1 MHITLA
7 GVLLLPLC
15 AVFCFS
21 ADALLTL
28 LQASSVLGAA
38 AAIVLGGA
46 GISPALVPAAL
57 FIGCM
62 ALQALLG
69 AEMPGARGVFRF
81 LTPMIILGLYG
92 LASAIVLPKVFDGQM
107 VVWPEKPEPPLD
119 WPLVLHSSSGN
130 LTQSVYFAVNFS
142 LLCTATIFLVP
153 RPAELA
159 RQFNVFLYCGYTVC
173 IICLW
178 QLANALAGVPFPE
191 GFFYSNPGW
200 TILAHEG
207 LNGVPRISGPFTE
220 PAGLAF
226 SLCGT
231 VFSCTWLLL
240 RGHRHSLVPP
250 LLLLSLLCVCLS
262 TSTSAFAA
270 LAIGFVFCLLHLLVS
285 GIPQPA
291 RRLLH
296 YAVPVTI
303 GACLF
308 GAILVM
314 AAPGLTKAV
323 TTVIEET
330 LDKGNSSSFESRAT
344 ADRDSMAL
352 VFPTYGFGAGLGS
365 NRSSSLIAGLL
376 ATMGIPGIAL
386 PAWFIFR
393 LRQRIMRLP
402 QRKRHPQVAP
412 SQAEM
417 VRDGF
422 GAALCGSFLVA
433 LLSGPMIVSPIFFFE
448 LAGLVAAIMQIETAA
463 RRVSL
468 VLARHPLGH
477 SVGRPVGRSVVPR
490 LTAMRRGGLL
500 CLAGLLSTGPV
511 HAAEPRSIGHSAEP
525 QLIFGV
531 GTHFAQAPQTLL
543 QGFSLLRGHPFGS
556 IRDELYWGNV
566 ETVRGYLAVPLHSA
580 EYIEQA
586 YAQGLHPLLVLDY
599 ANRLYDNGDKP
610 RSPQA
615 VAAFAQYAG
624 TVASKFRMQVNMY
637 EVWNEWG
644 NGLGHTTPGVMTDY
658 LPLLHATSAAI
669 RAANPKALVLADGIL
684 WSDGREGVIE
694 QAIQL
699 GALRDADGI
708 ALHPYVYNH
717 GTERTPEAWA
727 TAMQT
732 AQTRMSAAN
741 GGKPVPLYI
750 TELGWPSSIAPD
762 GVTTEIQAAYAAR
775 VYILAKSMPFI
786 AGLWWYDLR
795 NDGMNP
801 ATDEQNFGLA
811 QQNFTPKPAFNAV
824 SDWLTHLAGA
834 QYVAPVTLPAETLS
848 NSVMGLLFRVPGKGA
863 FRAVWSTDDAPH
875 VVAMGG
881 KNLTI
886 GAMPIW
892 LAGDGK

>member
-1 MHITLA
+1 MQITLA
-7 GVLLLPLC
+7 GALLLPLC

-21 ADALLTL
+21 ADALLVL
-28 LQASSVLGAA
+28 LQAGSVLGAA
-38 AAIVLGGA
+38 AAIVVGGA
-46 GISPALVPAAL
+46 GISPALIPATL

-69 AEMPGARGVFRF
+69 AELPGARSLLRF
-81 LTPMIILGLYG
+81 FSPMIILALYG
-92 LASAIVLPKVFDGQM
+92 LASAVILPKLFDGQM
-107 VVWPEKPEPPLD
+107 VVWPEKPEPPID

-130 LTQSVYFAVNFS
+130 LTQSIYFAVNFS
-142 LLCTATIFLVP
+142 LLCAATIFLAP
-153 RPAELA
+153 RPVVLV
-159 RQFNVFLYCGYTVC
+159 RQLNVFLYCGYTVC
-173 IICLW
+173 GICLW
-178 QLANALAGVPFPE
+178 QLANALVGLPFPE
-191 GFFYSNPGW
+191 DFFYSNPGW
-200 TILAHEG
+200 TILAHQG
-207 LNGVPRISGPFTE
+207 LNGVPRVSGPFTE

-231 VFSCTWLLL
+231 MFSCAWLLL
-240 RGHRHSLVPP
+240 RGHRHRLVAP
-250 LLLLSLLCVCLS
+250 LLLLSLICVCLS

-270 LAIGFVFCLLHLLVS
+270 LAIGLVFCLLHLLFS
-285 GIPQPA
+285 GIPQQA
-291 RRLLH
+291 RRLLR
-296 YAVPVTI
+296 YAAPVSI
-303 GACLF
+303 GACLI

-330 LDKGNSSSFESRAT
+330 LDKGNSSSFESRTT

-376 ATMGIPGIAL
+376 ATMGVPGVAF
-386 PAWFIFR
+386 PAWFIVR
-393 LRQRIMRLP
+393 LYQRVRRLP
-402 QRKRHPQVAP
+402 PRAP
-412 SQAEM
+412 HSQANPSEAAM
-417 VRDGF
+417 ARDGF
-422 GAALCGSFLVA
+422 AAALCGNFLVA
-433 LLSGPMIVSPIFFFE
+433 LLSGPMIVSPIFFLE
-448 LAGLVAAIMQIETAA
+448 LAGLVAAVVQIEAA
-463 RRVSL
+463 GRR
-468 VLARHPLGH
+468 LALAVAPRAIA
-477 SVGRPVGRSVVPR
+477 PR
-490 LTAMRRGGLL
+490 LQALQRGGML
-500 CLAGLLSTGPV
+500 CVVALLSTGPA
-511 HAAEPRSIGHSAEP
+511 HAAEPRIISNAAEP
-525 QLIFGV
+525 QFTFGV

-543 QGFSLLRGHPFGS
+543 QSFSLLRGHPFGS
-556 IRDELYWGNV
+556 IRDEIYWGNV
-566 ETVRGYLAVPLHSA
+566 ETARGYLAVPLHST

-586 YAQGLHPLLVLDY
+586 YEQGLHPLLVLDY
-599 ANRLYDNGDKP
+599 ANRFYDNGDKP

-615 VAAFAQYAG
+615 VAAFARYAG
-624 TVASKFRMQVNMY
+624 TVAAKFRTQVSMY

-658 LPLLHATSAAI
+658 LPLLHATAAAI
-669 RAANPKALVLADGIL
+669 RAANPKALVLADDIL

-708 ALHPYVYNH
+708 TLHPYFYNRGAEH
-717 GTERTPEAWA
+717 TPEALA
-727 TAMQT
+727 SYLQT

-750 TELGWPSSIAPD
+750 TEIGWPSSIAPD

-775 VYILAKSMPFI
+775 VFILAKSLPFV

-801 ATDEQNFGLA
+801 GNNEHNFGLA

-824 SDWLTHLAGA
+824 NDWLTHLAGA
-834 QYVAPVTLPAETLS
+834 QYVGPVTFPTDTPT
-848 NSVMGLLFRVPGKGA
+848 NNVMGLLFRVPGKGA

-875 VVAMGG
+875 VVSMGG
-881 KNLTI
+881 KNMSI
-886 GAMPIW
+886 GAMPVW